1 LAGPHRLNLAI
12 CRLKKLFKLQ
22 SHVSGFFTFKLYKM
36 KKLLLLIPALFLG
49 IFLMAQPPEG
59 DANAGMVFGKKTTA
73 DGAIPVSELPAKLKG
88 AEPASVKVTGKVK
101 EVCKAEGCWLKMETA
116 DGAMMIKM
124 KDHAF
129 LVPLS
134 MNGKTIVVDGIAT
147 LKETSVE
154 MQRHYAEDAG
164 KTKEEIAAIKEPK
177 KEITMQAK
185 GILVL

>member
-1 LAGPHRLNLAI
+1 
-12 CRLKKLFKLQ
+12 
-22 SHVSGFFTFKLYKM
+22 M
-36 KKLLLLIPALFLG
+36 KKLLLLVPVLFSAFILV
-49 IFLMAQPPEG
+49 AQPPKG
-59 DANAGMVFGKKTTA
+59 DAKSGMVFGAKTTA
-73 DGAIPVSELPAKLKG
+73 DGAIPVSELPAKLNG
-88 AEPASVKVTGKVK
+88 AEPAAVKVTGKVK

-116 DGAMMIKM
+116 DGSMMIKM
-124 KDHAF
+124 KDHSF
-129 LVPLS
+129 FVPVL

-164 KTKEEIAAIKEPK
+164 KSKEEIAAIKEPR

>member
-1 LAGPHRLNLAI
+1 MWL
-12 CRLKKLFKLQ
+12 
-22 SHVSGFFTFKLYKM
+22 FTFKLYKM
-36 KKLLLLIPALFLG
+36 KKLLLLVPALFIG
-49 IFLMAQPPEG
+49 TFLMAQPPEG
-59 DANAGMVFGKKTTA
+59 DANAGMVFGKNTTA
-73 DGAIPVSELPAKLKG
+73 DGAIPVSDLPAKLKG
-88 AEPASVKVTGKVK
+88 SEPAEVKVTGKVK

-116 DGAMMIKM
+116 NGAIMIKM
-124 KDHAF
+124 KDHSF

>member
-1 LAGPHRLNLAI
+1 
-12 CRLKKLFKLQ
+12 
-22 SHVSGFFTFKLYKM
+22 M
-36 KKLLLLIPALFLG
+36 KKLLLTIPALLLG
-49 IFLMAQPPEG
+49 FMLMAQPPEG
-59 DANAGMVFGKKTTA
+59 DANTGMVFGKKITA
-73 DGAIPVSELPAKLKG
+73 KDAIPVAELPAKLNGK
-88 AEPASVKVTGKVK
+88 ESVEVKVSGKVK

-124 KDHAF
+124 KDHSF

-147 LKETSVE
+147 LKETSVD
-154 MQRHYAEDAG
+154 MLKHYAEDAG
-164 KTKEEIAAIKEPK
+164 KSKAEIDAITQPK

>member
-1 LAGPHRLNLAI
+1 
-12 CRLKKLFKLQ
+12 
-22 SHVSGFFTFKLYKM
+22 M
-36 KKLLLLIPALFLG
+36 KKIFLLIPALLLG

-59 DANAGMVFGKKTTA
+59 DANTGMIFGEKTTA
-73 DGAIPVSELPAKLKG
+73 DGAIPVGELPGKLKG
-88 AEPASVKVTGKVK
+88 SKPADVKVTGKVK

-124 KDHAF
+124 KDHKF

-134 MNGKTIVVDGIAT
+134 MNGKTIVVDGTAT
-147 LKETSVE
+147 LKETSVD
-154 MQRHYAEDAG
+154 MLKHYAEDAG
-164 KTKEEIAAIKEPK
+164 KSKAEIDAITQPK

>member
-1 LAGPHRLNLAI
+1 
-12 CRLKKLFKLQ
+12 
-22 SHVSGFFTFKLYKM
+22 M
-36 KKLLLLIPALFLG
+36 KKLILLIPVLFSAF
-49 IFLMAQPPEG
+49 ILMAQPPKG
-59 DANAGMVFGKKTTA
+59 DAKAGMVFGAKTTA
-73 DGAIPVSELPAKLKG
+73 DGAIPVNELPAKLNG
-88 AEPASVKVTGKVK
+88 AEPATIKVTGVVK

-116 DGAMMIKM
+116 NGAMMIKM

-154 MQRHYAEDAG
+154 MLRHYAEDAG
-164 KTKEEIAAIKEPK
+164 KSKEEIAAIKEPK